1 MTKFINKTAQDN
13 DNTYNCLTKLLKIID
28 VGLDKKY
35 GSFLEDIEKIK
46 SQLLKKI
53 DNYPNY
59 EIKINNLPITEYRS
73 YKCPKIILSKIN
85 KGEFEIFKQYF
96 EDFKKFYNNNFIYLN
111 EQIDEDMKIK
121 NKKLRFQIFQDFKL
135 KIVLLEEKK
144 ILSDF
149 INQMFLLYHHLD
161 NLDRNCIINEE
172 NYWDFVSDFENF
184 WSKFFDNFK
193 EIDIN
198 FLLFV
203 VPWNDDHKHHSAN
216 MNNSEDVLS
225 ICK

>member
-1 MTKFINKTAQDN
+1 
-13 DNTYNCLTKLLKIID
+13 
-28 VGLDKKY
+28 
-35 GSFLEDIEKIK
+35 
-46 SQLLKKI
+46 
-53 DNYPNY
+53 
-59 EIKINNLPITEYRS
+59 
-73 YKCPKIILSKIN
+73 
-85 KGEFEIFKQYF
+85 
-96 EDFKKFYNNNFIYLN
+96 
-111 EQIDEDMKIK
+111 MKIK

-172 NYWDFVSDFENF
+172 NYWDFLSDFENF

-216 MNNSEDVLS
+216 MNNPEDVLS